1 MKAHAAHRGPPPD
14 VDEGDARDLAAL
26 LRRELRPTPGRLG
39 DSVRIVVVVL
49 AVVAI
54 LETFRIPEIA
64 VSAYIVLFLS
74 GREAASTV
82 RTALAAGMAVVLAIL
97 TAIAVF
103 MLSLSEPALRIPLV
117 AVTTFG
123 AMFLARAATLGPVF
137 FVAGFVIAY
146 GLTLGD
152 EVLGLALQPATV
164 GNAPQF
170 EVPEIFF
177 VPPEDALVR
186 FLLWFSLTIVVPVV
200 LLIAAN
206 LLTGRD
212 PAVLLRRALTERLA
226 TATRFCAGERGAERQ
241 LEAQGFEGT
250 AQLHKLHDLA
260 GFLRRGKRRVP
271 WGVSLID
278 HIGRLGL
285 LLLTW
290 LRVEGDNRQPL
301 VPAAGACRR
310 AKQALQDGKAP
321 SIEPVAITATGAAR
335 PLADAITGTLRA
347 IYETVAAKPGTASPK
362 DREAAERG
370 AHDATEAPRRLLAAD
385 AFSNP
390 EHVRFA
396 LKVTLAVMICYFVM
410 SMTDWPGIHT
420 CVITAFF
427 VALGTVGDTL
437 HKATL
442 RFVGCLIGAG
452 LGLGAI
458 LLLMPLMTELGD
470 LLLLLAPVTL
480 LAAWVACG
488 SERVAYAGLQIGL
501 AFYLVVLQGYGP
513 TISMYTARDRTI
525 GILFGN
531 IVISVIFTTIW
542 PVSVANVV
550 RTNLARALE
559 QLAVLVG
566 LGARA
571 DVEISQTARSA
582 GETAFGQAIA
592 QARAVLV
599 NDPFETSEVRRAVR
613 RRPID
618 VALVEEVGRLF
629 IPILAI
635 LDLYADPDWREL
647 SEPMRDAIRAHR
659 QAQAAWFRQAAAWVR
674 SGEGADAVAVGLP
687 EPPAISGPGDHLT
700 ALTTWYRLL
709 HQDIRKILDEVG
721 PQPQPVTARSVG
733 DALHAAG

>member
-1 MKAHAAHRGPPPD
+1 MKAHAAHRGPAPD
-14 VDEGDARDLAAL
+14 VDEGDAPDLAAL

-49 AVVAI
+49 AAVAI

-82 RTALAAGMAVVLAIL
+82 RTALAAGIAVVLAIFI
-97 TAIAVF
+97 AIAVF
-103 MLSLSEPALRIPLV
+103 MLSLSEPALRIPLM

-123 AMFLARAATLGPVF
+123 AMFLSRAATLGPVF

-152 EVLGLALQPATV
+152 QVLGLALQPATV
-164 GNAPQF
+164 GNAPQS
-170 EVPEIFF
+170 ELPEILF

-186 FLLWFSLTIVVPVV
+186 FLLWFSLAVVVPVV
-200 LLIAAN
+200 LLIVAN

-212 PAVLLRRALTERLA
+212 PALLLRRALTERLA
-226 TATRFCAGERGAERQ
+226 TATRFCAGKSGAEHM
-241 LEAQGFEGT
+241 LETQALEGT
-250 AQLHKLHDLA
+250 AQLRKLYDLA
-260 GFLRRGKRRVP
+260 GGRRRLA

-278 HIGRLGL
+278 HIGRLAL
-285 LLLTW
+285 LLLAW

-310 AKQALQDGKAP
+310 AERALQDGKPP
-321 SIEPVAITATGAAR
+321 SIEPVAISATGAAR
-335 PLADAITGTLRA
+335 PLADAIAGTLQA
-347 IYETVAAKPGTASPK
+347 IYEALAAKPGTASSK
-362 DREAAERG
+362 DSEAAEG
-370 AHDATEAPRRLLAAD
+370 GRRLLAAD

-390 EHVRFA
+390 DYVRFA
-396 LKVTLAVMICYFVM
+396 LKVTLAVMVCYFVM
-410 SMTDWPGIHT
+410 DMTDWPGIHT

-427 VALGTVGDTL
+427 VALGTVGDTV

-458 LLLMPLMTELGD
+458 LLLMPLMTDLGD

-480 LAAWVACG
+480 LAAWVGYG
-488 SERVAYAGLQIGL
+488 SERISYAGWQIGL

-531 IVISVIFTTIW
+531 IVIFAIFTTIW

-550 RTNLARALE
+550 RTNLAKALE
-559 QLAVLVG
+559 QLAALVG

-571 DVEISQTARSA
+571 EGEISQAARSA
-582 GETAFGQAIA
+582 ASAGFGQAIA

-599 NDPFETSEVRRAVR
+599 NDPFETREVRRAVG

-618 VALVEEVGRLF
+618 TAVVEEVGRLF
-629 IPILAI
+629 IPVSAI
-635 LDLYADPDWREL
+635 LDLLTDRAGQDL
-647 SEPMRDAIRAHR
+647 SEEATDAIWAHS
-659 QAQAAWFRQAAAWVR
+659 QALAGWFRQAASWAR
-674 SGEGADAVAVGLP
+674 SGEGADAVSGGPP
-687 EPPAISGPGDHLT
+687 EPPALSGAGDHLT
-700 ALTTWYRLL
+700 ALATWYRLL
-709 HQDIRKILDEVG
+709 HEDISKILDEVG
-721 PQPQPVTARSVG
+721 PEPLLRIAPSVG
-733 DALHAAG
+733 DPLRAAG